1 MLESGARSKKDKVNW
16 SHAPLNPNCSLKYYI
31 PKAQLMSLITF
42 TCGSFT
48 IARVCICSSAV
59 YWSNPRLMKAEG
71 NSGPTCV
78 SGLSYHLWGLK
89 AVFIALLG
97 HLSFVGFKR
106 FFAGAWLCLV
116 VLTSDLPIWCWHL
129 WVSFLYPCHMGSRV
143 CHWCQD
149 SISYNIRNL
158 HVASRQAA
166 KKKGDVAR
174 MSMPSG
180 AIGVSHL
187 VSHFW
192 RPGKCEFGQLK
203 GTITQLCSTT
213 LLGLASLHLFER
225 LTAWFMDKGASVFLP
240 LWALGMGTW
249 KWRLLAWNHFLE
261 RY

>member
-16 SHAPLNPNCSLKYYI
+16 SHTPLNPNCSLKYYI
-31 PKAQLMSLITF
+31 PKAQLISLITF

-48 IARVCICSSAV
+48 IARVCICSSAA

-106 FFAGAWLCLV
+106 FFAGVWLCLV

-129 WVSFLYPCHMGSRV
+129 WLSFLYPWHMGSRV

-149 SISYNIRNL
+149 SISCNICSL
-158 HVASRQAA
+158 HLASRQAA
-166 KKKGDVAR
+166 KKERCCPNEHAIWYNRGVTSSLPLLKTWKMWIWPAEGDH
-174 MSMPSG
+174 SP
-180 AIGVSHL
+180 
-187 VSHFW
+187 
-192 RPGKCEFGQLK
+192 
-203 GTITQLCSTT
+203 T
-213 LLGLASLHLFER
+213 LLYHIAGLGFPASFWE
-225 LTAWFMDKGASVFLP
+225 ANCMIYG
-240 LWALGMGTW
+240 
-249 KWRLLAWNHFLE
+249 
-261 RY
+261 